1 METVSEMKKKEKSII
16 YRRLIQSYLSSVI
29 SISLV
34 LLLAGLTGLLA
45 VNTKSVSDYFRENI
59 KLSVLFE
66 ESASEKQAQVVYGII
81 KTKEYLKRSNYISKE
96 QGTKEMEEILGS
108 DFLEVFETNPVPV
121 SIDIFLKANY
131 LDSDSLAIISK
142 ELSQL
147 PLVREV
153 VYQESLVKTINENM
167 EKAGLVVVVFIGLL
181 LFISFVLINN
191 TVRINL
197 FAKRFSIHTMKLV
210 GAKRSFIGKPLLI
223 RAFVQGFVSGLIS
236 VAMLSGIVYIIRRD
250 LPELYKILDLNMIA
264 LVFGAIIILGILL
277 CVISTYLIVN
287 KLVSM
292 SGDDIYY

>member
-16 YRRLIQSYLSSVI
+16 YRRLVQSYLSSVI
-29 SISLV
+29 SISMV

-59 KLSVLFE
+59 KLSILFE
-66 ESASEKQAQVVYGII
+66 ESASEKQAQIVHGIVR
-81 KTKEYLKRSNYISKE
+81 TKEYLKRSDYISKE

-108 DFLEVFETNPVPV
+108 DFLDVFETNPVPI

-131 LDSDSLAIISK
+131 LESDSLARISK

-167 EKAGLVVVVFIGLL
+167 EKAGLVVIIFIGLL

-197 FAKRFSIHTMKLV
+197 YAKRFSIHTMKLV
-210 GAKRSFIGKPLLI
+210 GAKRSFIRKPFI
-223 RAFVQGFVSGLIS
+223 KKAFVQGFVSGIIS
-236 VAMLSGIVYIIRRD
+236 VAMLCGIVYIVWRD

-264 LVFGAIIILGILL
+264 LVFGVVVVLGILL

>member
-1 METVSEMKKKEKSII
+1 MKKKEKSII

-34 LLLAGLTGLLA
+34 LLLAGLTGLIA

-59 KLSVLFE
+59 KLSILFD
-66 ESASEKQAQVVYGII
+66 ESASEKQAQIVHGIV
-81 KTKEYLKRSNYISKE
+81 KTKEYLKKSDYISKE
-96 QGTKEMEEILGS
+96 QGTKQMEEILGS
-108 DFLEVFETNPVPV
+108 DFLEVFESNPVPIL
-121 SIDIFLKANY
+121 IDIFLKASY
-131 LDSDSLAIISK
+131 LENDSLAKISK

-153 VYQESLVKTINENM
+153 VYQESLVKTINDNM
-167 EKAGLVVVVFIGLL
+167 EKAGFVVIVFIGLL

-197 FAKRFSIHTMKLV
+197 YSKRFSIHTMKLV
-210 GAKRSFIGKPLLI
+210 GAKRSFIRKPLLTK
-223 RAFVQGFVSGLIS
+223 ALAQGLVSGTIS
-236 VAMLSGIVYIIRRD
+236 VALLSGVVYLIWRD
-250 LPELYKILDLNMIA
+250 LPELFKILDINMIII
-264 LVFGAIIILGILL
+264 VFSSVVVLGILL

>member
-210 GAKRSFIGKPLLI
+210 GAKRSFIRKPLLI

>member
-1 METVSEMKKKEKSII
+1 MKKKEKSII

-34 LLLAGLTGLLA
+34 LLLAGLTGLIA

-59 KLSVLFE
+59 KLSILFD
-66 ESASEKQAQVVYGII
+66 ESASEKQAQIVHGIV
-81 KTKEYLKRSNYISKE
+81 KTKEYLKKSDYISKE

-108 DFLEVFETNPVPV
+108 DFLEVFESNPVPI
-121 SIDIFLKANY
+121 SIDIFLKASY
-131 LDSDSLAIISK
+131 LENDSLAKISK

-153 VYQESLVKTINENM
+153 VYQESLVKTINDNM
-167 EKAGLVVVVFIGLL
+167 EKAGFVVIVFIGLL

-197 FAKRFSIHTMKLV
+197 YSKRFSIHTMKLV
-210 GAKRSFIGKPLLI
+210 GAKRSFIRKPLLTK
-223 RAFVQGFVSGLIS
+223 ALAQGLVSGTIS
-236 VAMLSGIVYIIRRD
+236 VALLSGVVYLIWRD
-250 LPELYKILDLNMIA
+250 LPELFKILDINMIII
-264 LVFGAIIILGILL
+264 VFSSVVVLGILL